1 MDLVLRRWQI
11 AADLAASGWLLLIAS
26 PSAAGGVVANHKHC
40 LWRVTNAPAPVYLL
54 GSVHALQPSD
64 YIRTPVIEEAIKQS
78 NQILFEMTRKK
89 KPPSSKNSGRPPNFQ
104 RASWSRAKY
113 IHRPTNICAR

>member
-11 AADLAASGWLLLIAS
+11 AAELAASGWRHRIAS
-26 PSAAGGVVANHKHC
+26 ACAAGGGVANHKHC

-78 NQILFEMTRKK
+78 NQILFEMAPKEEAAFQQKFREA
-89 KPPSSKNSGRPPNFQ
+89 SKLPKGQ
-104 RASWSRAKY
+104 L
-113 IHRPTNICAR
+113 